1 MPTSHH
7 AQVSKI
13 LDAIVHTNPKSVL
26 DIGTGFGKYGVLCR
40 EYLELWDGREDY
52 QKFTRRID
60 GIEIFPQYL
69 TPIHKYVY
77 DEVFVGDAL
86 DIVPNKLQRDYD
98 LALLID
104 VLEHLKKEDGA
115 KLLGALLKRAKNVII
130 SVPRDIGDQ
139 GTVFGNEHE
148 THHAEW
154 TPEELF
160 SLRPG
165 LRLPD
170 RTSYIVFLGEP
181 EILHKLRPVISPSPA
196 RATKRFLVELSD
208 PARGW
213 FDSLKRK
220 RGASAMR

>member
-1 MPTSHH
+1 VPTSHH

-148 THHAEW
+148 TPS
-154 TPEELF
+154 TGPTTVFTTSRF
-160 SLRPG
+160 SRGSPIRRGRRRPTERDG
-165 LRLPD
+165 CSWPATR
-170 RTSYIVFLGEP
+170 RTCIP
-181 EILHKLRPVISPSPA
+181 R
-196 RATKRFLVELSD
+196 
-208 PARGW
+208 
-213 FDSLKRK
+213 
-220 RGASAMR
+220 